1 MTSTEMRRAKR
12 RPAPRLRLI
21 DAALA
26 IGVVAL
32 TVFAS
37 SKNCDQVGRA
47 VSNPGPDRG
56 RWAVSPGKIPLRG
69 WKEVLLRTWREF
81 NEDNITIIAGGVT
94 FSILLAIFPALGAF
108 VALYGLVGNIDD
120 VPRQI
125 QVLGVL
131 LPPDMLKF
139 VGGEMVRLARA
150 RSGGLS
156 IALIIGLVISFW
168 SANGATKAL
177 MVGLNVAYEE
187 REKRGFFRCTATSL
201 LLTLGL
207 LVFAAATVVALG
219 AGSVVSAFLG
229 EGVGRVIDL
238 ARWPLLV
245 VAFAGCLAV
254 FYRFGPSREMA
265 RWRWITWGSA
275 AATTLWLLASLAFSF
290 YVGRFAHYD
299 RTYGSLGT
307 VIGLM
312 VWIWLSALIVL
323 LGAEMNAEL
332 EHQTAV
338 DSTTGRPLPMGA
350 RGAKMADSVAQT

>member
-1 MTSTEMRRAKR
+1 MAPTNERSASRLSVTDVAVAAAVAAILFRALMSDSRQIRQATSNF
-12 RPAPRLRLI
+12 
-21 DAALA
+21 
-26 IGVVAL
+26 G
-32 TVFAS
+32 
-37 SKNCDQVGRA
+37 
-47 VSNPGPDRG
+47 RG
-56 RWAVSPGKIPLRG
+56 RGRLADSPAQIPLRG
-69 WKEVLLRTWREF
+69 WKDVLLRTWQEF
-81 NEDNITIIAGGVT
+81 NQDNITIIAGGVT

-108 VALYGLVGNIDD
+108 VALYGLVGDVNE

-131 LPPDMLKF
+131 LPPDMVKF
-139 VGGEMVRLARA
+139 VGGEMVRLAGT

-156 IALIIGLVISFW
+156 LALIGGVLISFW

-187 REKRGFFRCTATSL
+187 REKRGFVKSTLVSF

-207 LVFAAATVVALG
+207 LIFAAATVVALG
-219 AGSVVSAFLG
+219 AGSVVGAFLG
-229 EGVGRVIDL
+229 RDIGRVFDV

-245 VAFAGCLAV
+245 LAFAGCLSV

-275 AATTLWLLASLAFSF
+275 GATVLWLLCSLAFSF

-307 VIGLM
+307 AIGLM
-312 VWIWLSALIVL
+312 VWIWLSAIIVL
-323 LGAEMNAEL
+323 AGAEMNAEL
-332 EHQTAV
+332 EHQTAI
-338 DSTTGRPLPMGA
+338 DSTTGGPLPLGA
-350 RGAKMADSVAQT
+350 RGATMADTVADSSN